1 MPQMA
6 PLWWELLF
14 LMFLMTY
21 MIMNTLIYFMPKS
34 YLDML
39 NKKNKSINQINW
51 KW

>member
-14 LMFLMTY
+14 LVFLMTY
-21 MIMNTLIYFMPKS
+21 LIVNNMIYFMPKTS
-34 YLDML
+34 IKPS
-39 NKKNKSINQINW
+39 NHKNKTYNQINW